1 MQNVKATGFIQQNTT
16 KNSLKQHKRKDDK
29 GMMKDD

>member
-1 MQNVKATGFIQQNTT
+1 MLKQQGLFNKTPQ